1 MPQDAARREPPRI
14 DSYAFGRIV
23 VDGETYT
30 NDVIITPE
38 GVRPE
43 WWREEG
49 HSLSMK
55 DLGDL
60 LNDPPEV
67 LIIGRGANGVMSVSE
82 DVAEAIRDRGV
93 ELVIE
98 KTGRAVE
105 TYNERAPRG
114 GVVAGL
120 HLTC

>member
-1 MPQDAARREPPRI
+1 MGDRTGSGAPRVEE
-14 DSYAFGRIV
+14 YEFGRIV
-23 VDGETYT
+23 IDGETYT

-38 GVRPE
+38 SVRPE

-60 LNDPPEV
+60 LNEPPEV
-67 LIIGRGANGVMSVSE
+67 LIIGIGANGVMSVPE
-82 DVAEAIRDRGV
+82 DVAEAIRDLGV
-93 ELVIE
+93 ELVVE

-105 TYNERAPRG
+105 IYNERAPRG
-114 GVVAGL
+114 GVAAGL